1 MVGIG
6 AQDDLAFA
14 ERFVAQ
20 TGTTFTMLWD
30 PTFDSWGH
38 YGIRS
43 NSDSWMLDRS
53 GNRLGER
60 FNGLDEDYVEEVLAA
75 AT

>member
-6 AQDDLAFA
+6 AQDDLEYA

-30 PTFDSWGH
+30 PTLNSWNH
-38 YGIRS
+38 YGIRR
-43 NSDSWMLDRS
+43 NSDFQVLDRS
-53 GNRLGER
+53 GDRLGDR
-60 FNGLDEDYVEEVLAA
+60 FNGLEIDRIDKLLADS
-75 AT
+75 